1 MDMYKAIS
9 DLVTVNG
16 VTGHETAV
24 SGVVEEYFRRFTDD
38 VWHDVS
44 GNTFARIG
52 TGRPVVMVIAHM
64 DEIGMMVTD
73 IEDNGMLRIRSVAGV
88 DPRVLPGSEV
98 VVHGVETLKGIVG
111 AVPPHL
117 ITGGTDAAYKMDDLC
132 CDVGLDLKRVKE
144 LVRVGDIV
152 TFALEAPLK
161 LKNNLIA
168 GKTLDDRALVA
179 CMFRCAEILASRKLE
194 CSVVLCASTQEEC
207 GGPGAGVGAYS
218 VEPDM
223 AIILDVS
230 HADQPGADSLDVC
243 AIDKIAVCRGGNIH
257 PKIADMLFDAASELN
272 IAAET
277 EIAMGFSGTDADF
290 VQMSRRGVPTGLVS
304 PPVKYM
310 HTTVE
315 TLSLDTLD
323 KTAKVVSEFIARI
336 TSDWEEKLCLDD

>member
-16 VTGHETAV
+16 VTGYETAV

-161 LKNNLIA
+161 LK
-168 GKTLDDRALVA
+168 
-179 CMFRCAEILASRKLE
+179 
-194 CSVVLCASTQEEC
+194 
-207 GGPGAGVGAYS
+207 
-218 VEPDM
+218 
-223 AIILDVS
+223 II
-230 HADQPGADSLDVC
+230 
-243 AIDKIAVCRGGNIH
+243 
-257 PKIADMLFDAASELN
+257 
-272 IAAET
+272 
-277 EIAMGFSGTDADF
+277 
-290 VQMSRRGVPTGLVS
+290 
-304 PPVKYM
+304 
-310 HTTVE
+310 
-315 TLSLDTLD
+315 
-323 KTAKVVSEFIARI
+323 
-336 TSDWEEKLCLDD
+336 